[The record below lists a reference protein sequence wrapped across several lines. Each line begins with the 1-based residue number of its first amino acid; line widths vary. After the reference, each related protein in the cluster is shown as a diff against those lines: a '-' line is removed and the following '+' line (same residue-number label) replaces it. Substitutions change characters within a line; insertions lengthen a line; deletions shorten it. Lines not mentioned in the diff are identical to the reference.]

1 MVGGASTTDQLMVP
15 AVTPAAAATGVTG
28 PGTSAPPGGVIDTDR
43 LVMSPSASANA
54 NVPLTVVVAPTAI
67 SVGAMVS
74 AETVGASALSVGGGG
89 RWLAY
94 LPGPEQATLAGL
106 SALPSEVPVDPSAPE
121 ARQWLS
127 DELAKAD
134 YQDTRSLL
142 ERFFSWLQSLLNRA
156 TPTSSNPEGYTV
168 PQWLIAAL
176 VVLLI
181 AALALLASRVR
192 AERRAAQD
200 SMGPVLGGLDLT
212 SAQFRARGEQ
222 ALAERRWSDAV
233 LEFTRA
239 LARGARAR
247 PDAPATQRGRARAR
261 PLGSDRAW
269 GDDYRCAARREAA
282 YAVGSW

>member
-1 MVGGASTTDQLMVP
+1 MIG
-15 AVTPAAAATGVTG
+15 
-28 PGTSAPPGGVIDTDR
+28 R
-43 LVMSPSASANA
+43 L
-54 NVPLTVVVAPTAI
+54 
-67 SVGAMVS
+67 
-74 AETVGASALSVGGGG
+74 
-89 RWLAY
+89 
-94 LPGPEQATLAGL
+94 
-106 SALPSEVPVDPSAPE
+106 DPSAPE

-239 LARGARAR
+239 LARGAADRTLIH
-247 PDAPATQRGRARAR
+247 DAPSLTAHEIGSALSPVFPADAGEIRRAMDLFDGVCYGGHRASETEALSVRDLDSSLADRR
-261 PLGSDRAW
+261 PVLA
-269 GDDYRCAARREAA
+269 EAA
-282 YAVGSW
+282 I